1 MSVIHF
7 GLRIPYSFHFIAHQR
22 FRYTS
27 FYTSRRKGKRYTTE
41 NALNFERGRFA
52 DVMSRVFFLCR
63 QEVMRETKCLYT
75 VRDPNLVRIVGVC
88 SPDEPLCIV
97 QEYCEYGDLP
107 NFLKL
112 QTAESTEDHPTIK

>member
-1 MSVIHF
+1 MI
-7 GLRIPYSFHFIAHQR
+7 LLPTRHFIR
-22 FRYTS
+22 LV
-27 FYTSRRKGKRYTTE
+27 RRENVTAE
-41 NALNFERGRFA
+41 NAQNFEHDRFT
-52 DVMSRVFFLCR
+52 DVESHVFVLCR

-112 QTAESTEDHPTIK
+112 QTAESTEAHPTIK